1 MTTREKM
8 NLVLLQM
15 ADEYDISDDSP
26 ERGKFKY
33 SSLVCMDRSSRALY
47 YLRAKCEGESV
58 LDFDVAALEASLRNN
73 THIADGEL
81 NGPKLLIDP
90 TEAYLQYTPGF
101 LIKKPPFSGVFV
113 KDDRLTAYGDVAAFK
128 EWQDYHKCE
137 LEFFEMLRGK
147 LEPDGK
153 WHPSIACYLGCVVED
168 VLKNAAGAE
177 DLRIVGIAMEE
188 YKCTLEE
195 RVNDPERPPLNVDKV
210 IEDVTKALQYMHHLD
225 YCHNDV
231 NPFNIML
238 RDDDSAVLIDFDS
251 CQLMGEQL
259 KKGTTDAWGVGDTIS
274 ANKESHPNTDWFGL
288 KKVRDYLQGKGN
300 PELPRVPPAGCG
312 SASG

>member
-1 MTTREKM
+1 MTTREQM

-26 ERGKFKY
+26 ERGDFKN

-47 YLRAKCEGESV
+47 YLRADCKGKSV

-73 THIADGEL
+73 THIAEGEL
-81 NGPKLLIDP
+81 NGPKLPIDP
-90 TEAYLQYTPGF
+90 TKAYLKYSPGF
-101 LIKKPPFSGVFV
+101 LIKKPPFFDVFV
-113 KDDRLTAYGDVAAFK
+113 RDFRLTAYGDVDAFR
-128 EWQDYHKCE
+128 EWQGYHKCE
-137 LEFFEMLRGK
+137 LEFFEMLRCN
-147 LEPDGK
+147 LEPGEK

-210 IEDVTKALQYMHHLD
+210 IEDVTKALQSIHDLG

-231 NPFNIML
+231 
-238 RDDDSAVLIDFDS
+238 
-251 CQLMGEQL
+251 
-259 KKGTTDAWGVGDTIS
+259 
-274 ANKESHPNTDWFGL
+274 
-288 KKVRDYLQGKGN
+288 
-300 PELPRVPPAGCG
+300 
-312 SASG
+312 